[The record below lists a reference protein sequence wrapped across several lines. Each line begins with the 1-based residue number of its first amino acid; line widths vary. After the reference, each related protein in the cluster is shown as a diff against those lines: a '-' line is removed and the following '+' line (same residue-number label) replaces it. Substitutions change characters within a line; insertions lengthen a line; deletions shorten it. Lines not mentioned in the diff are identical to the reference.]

1 METKRRTLVKA
12 AIWQVM
18 GLAAM
23 SLIGW
28 IFTGSA
34 AQSGAIAVTGTIS
47 GFVVYFAYERVW
59 SRVRWGRLRQADG
72 G

>member
-47 GFVVYFAYERVW
+47 GFVVYFAYERAW
-59 SRVRWGRLRQADG
+59 SRVRWGRLQQADG